1 MRHLALLLLTVLLG
15 ACAHPSVVT
24 VTLPD
29 GFEVSA
35 RVADTPKMHEK
46 GLMFVT
52 ELPENEG
59 MLFVFD
65 EEDELVF
72 WMKNTLID
80 LDMIFIDGEKTVT
93 SVAAEMPHSY
103 TYTPDDQVAYAGG
116 WGKYVLELASKTAA
130 RHGVKEGS
138 TLSFSLSE
146 GK

>member
-1 MRHLALLLLTVLLG
+1 MRHLALLILTVFLG
-15 ACAHPSVVT
+15 ACAQPAIVT

-29 GFEVSA
+29 GFKVSA
-35 RVADTPKMHEK
+35 RVADTPQTQEK

-59 MLFVFD
+59 MLFVFE

-103 TYTPDDQVAYAGG
+103 TYTPDDQVAYASG
-116 WGKYVLELASKTAA
+116 WGKYVLELTAKTAA
-130 RHGVKEGS
+130 RHNVKEG
-138 TLSFSLSE
+138 TKLSFSLPE
-146 GK
+146 EK

>member
-1 MRHLALLLLTVLLG
+1 MKHFALAILTLFLG
-15 ACAHPSVVT
+15 ACTHPSVVT

-35 RVADTPKMHEK
+35 RIANTPKAQEK

-65 EEDELVF
+65 EEDDLTF

-80 LDMIFIDGEKTVT
+80 LDMIFLDSEQTVT
-93 SVAAEMPHSY
+93 SVADEMPHSY
-103 TYTPDDQVAYAGG
+103 TYTPDDQVAYAEG
-116 WGKYVLELASKTAA
+116 WGKYVLEVPAKTAA
-130 RHGVKEGS
+130 RHHVKEGVK
-138 TLSFSLSE
+138 LQFSPTE
-146 GK
+146 AQ